1 MWVQLLLRLP
11 GYGGGADDAGGGGR
25 AAAAPAKEEEKGRG
39 RSAQGEIE
47 PPSPRARPYAGT
59 STAEPRRK
67 TIG

>member
-11 GYGGGADDAGGGGR
+11 GDGGGADDAGGGGR

-39 RSAQGEIE
+39 GSAQGETE
-47 PPSPRARPYAGT
+47 PPSPRARHYAG
-59 STAEPRRK
+59 SATAEPSGE